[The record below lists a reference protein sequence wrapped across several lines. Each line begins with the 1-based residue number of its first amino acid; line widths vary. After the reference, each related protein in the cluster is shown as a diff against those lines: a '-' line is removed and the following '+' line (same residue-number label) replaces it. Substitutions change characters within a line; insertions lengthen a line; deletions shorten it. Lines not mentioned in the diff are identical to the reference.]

1 MKAVA
6 PRRKREANV
15 GVIPAAFGVL
25 ASNYPRRDVQNP
37 ALYQYVDQ
45 AMKTLPG
52 TPCCVQMSHA
62 LNMAGIR
69 IPPRSYRR
77 PNTALTINGNIYY
90 YLAATDEL
98 EKFMMSLCGDGG
110 EVINKDLSA
119 KRSIDQIKKYIAGR
133 TGLLLFRFSSVG
145 VIAPKEEFEHTELW
159 DGTKILQRDMDER
172 FLFGRPRV
180 LMWDTFDPASWLVN
194 YMNKF
199 AGSP

>member
-1 MKAVA
+1 
-6 PRRKREANV
+6 
-15 GVIPAAFGVL
+15 
-25 ASNYPRRDVQNP
+25 
-37 ALYQYVDQ
+37 
-45 AMKTLPG
+45 
-52 TPCCVQMSHA
+52 
-62 LNMAGIR
+62 
-69 IPPRSYRR
+69 
-77 PNTALTINGNIYY
+77 
-90 YLAATDEL
+90 
-98 EKFMMSLCGDGG
+98 
-110 EVINKDLSA
+110 VINKDLSA